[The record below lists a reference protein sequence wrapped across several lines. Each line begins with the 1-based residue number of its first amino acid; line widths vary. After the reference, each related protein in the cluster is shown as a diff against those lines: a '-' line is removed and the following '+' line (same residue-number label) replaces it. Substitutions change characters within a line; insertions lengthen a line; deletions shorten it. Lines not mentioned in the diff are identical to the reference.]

1 MLAVSRD
8 AYVKKMYKKSL
19 ENEYYAS
26 LEKILTLPENFNKLI
41 SPVDDAGLEKMSEVL
56 DDAKGYNEGD
66 IKARLIN
73 RNYMTNLR
81 HAFIT
86 GKRWVGIAAINITNL
101 SLRQKSK
108 VYLDPSKVA
117 LLSKK
122 ERGFVKD
129 LSIILPH
136 NTVDVNGRK
145 YVSLSG
151 TMTEDGNQLIS
162 QRLSGYATAFVDIAN
177 KPFITKIVKSD
188 VVVSTFMFL
197 ESIGAG
203 NTGIYFLNQPIIDK
217 YLEYLDS
224 KSSKNVMNSD
234 DLEYIK
240 SLFPTTEQQLKT
252 TEISVDGLLKNIEEY
267 GQKQKFDQK
276 KNAEQ
281 HLILD
286 EFVKYKI
293 LADQL
298 FAYTQALN
306 YDTTR
311 FSSSDTY
318 LKKEWGTMNA
328 ANYNLISNVN
338 DVLKNTFIGRLSELL
353 SDSYQALGAVMITE
367 NPKIKAYTLS
377 TLKRY
382 ATKKY
387 MPLSDYE
394 KVSNLIKNSFID
406 FVIQNNT
413 AIREMI
419 VPFLVDSETSI
430 VNKLEQA
437 KQKYPSNQLLQDLT
451 PVPSDREQG
460 AKTITL
466 KANIKDA
473 YSENLYTGMMRELR
487 DSKNADLQ
495 ELYNDIINVSI
506 LQGTSQSAISI
517 RNIIPVED
525 YAQKIAPIFQQLQA
539 DDQLKSFEN
548 AMFERN
554 NFRNSDVF
562 QEFKPVV
569 FKPFVDRN
577 TGDYRQEN
585 FMFDPI
591 TGEDKLIHVFPN
603 YSVEGFGAARTVVK
617 LDDKYNSYQ
626 LTSDFIKIPKVVSDA
641 DGKKFNVATGTE
653 INKTDYAHML
663 KKGDF
668 SLYDAYYYKKVYTK
682 SKDEFG
688 NFIPLS
694 KLNDKGDREYFYK
707 LINVYGD
714 GNKAVEMNTNFTP
727 SVIDNGSMRIP
738 NEVSDE
744 QIVSMINPGSEKQ
757 IVPLPIKETP
767 LEPGMPSKPA
777 ITSETTVTQPKPSTS
792 VKPIIDTSREWRGDL
807 ESRPVYTAEG
817 VNTMRSSATNAFEN
831 FGNPFS
837 EAGYAGTIKVAS
849 IGEAVVAYKEWLLG
863 TNHQDVK
870 PQQREWILDQINQG
884 KLDEATLL
892 YAGKLEARGQGM
904 HPTALAEVVEELR
917 GTQSSTSVENVEEA
931 KEENLFTTK
940 INQFTYSYNP
950 STQEVIHNSK
960 TGDKIETN
968 ETQIGK
974 VLAEYAK
981 ANNLLTQSFNNQDY
995 SKVGDRVV
1003 NVNNGSIV
1011 TQKQILD
1018 LFQEETNLPPMEEQ
1032 VDKPS
1037 IFESRNVQIDY
1048 TQGQT
1053 KALTDIANLIDK
1065 GGDGY
1070 YLLAGYAGTGKTTI
1084 AENIAKYGTQSGK
1097 AISVLAPTNKAAKVL
1112 NDKLKSTGVT
1122 SEATTIHS
1130 AIYGEPDPDTGEWVA
1145 KSDIKNSVIIVDE
1158 SSMIAKEVMED
1169 LLRLTKGKNNTII
1182 FMGDSFQLEPVGEDS
1197 GLFKEKVT
1205 EVNNSKSELTEVKRQ
1220 SLDSDILKVA
1230 TVIRNDKVAYVPE
1243 TSTKDFK
1250 ITNSKN
1256 EFIQNFKQSVKN
1268 NDDVAM
1274 IVATN
1279 AERIFM
1285 NKLARGAKF
1294 GENVENIINPNE
1306 TIISIAN
1313 SSEYSNSELFNVKNL
1328 RGEPTKHSITF
1339 TDNYGKESRY
1349 DIYLAYVVNDNN
1361 KEIPILLLPTIDKP
1375 SVYHAQI
1382 LKAARESSSGLYNA
1396 LSGWI
1401 FTTNRGAEKLSP
1413 ALTIGTYGY
1422 AITAHK
1428 SQGSQWDK
1436 VYVNQNYV
1444 IPGSDAARWFYTA
1457 VTRAAKEVEVFPTR
1471 ANTIIKNSEIDAKLS
1486 NIVTENLIS
1495 LKDGNQYSPEQ
1506 INSTM
1511 LEQMG
1516 YSPEEI
1522 GRILKSIC

>member
-1 MLAVSRD
+1 
-8 AYVKKMYKKSL
+8 
-19 ENEYYAS
+19 
-26 LEKILTLPENFNKLI
+26 LI
-41 SPVDDAGLEKMSEVL
+41 QDLSPVQG
-56 DDAKGYNEGD
+56 
-66 IKARLIN
+66 N
-73 RNYMTNLR
+73 RE
-81 HAFIT
+81 
-86 GKRWVGIAAINITNL
+86 L
-101 SLRQKSK
+101 S
-108 VYLDPSKVA
+108 
-117 LLSKK
+117 
-122 ERGFVKD
+122 
-129 LSIILPH
+129 
-136 NTVDVNGRK
+136 
-145 YVSLSG
+145 
-151 TMTEDGNQLIS
+151 
-162 QRLSGYATAFVDIAN
+162 
-177 KPFITKIVKSD
+177 
-188 VVVSTFMFL
+188 
-197 ESIGAG
+197 
-203 NTGIYFLNQPIIDK
+203 
-217 YLEYLDS
+217 
-224 KSSKNVMNSD
+224 
-234 DLEYIK
+234 
-240 SLFPTTEQQLKT
+240 
-252 TEISVDGLLKNIEEY
+252 
-267 GQKQKFDQK
+267 
-276 KNAEQ
+276 
-281 HLILD
+281 
-286 EFVKYKI
+286 
-293 LADQL
+293 
-298 FAYTQALN
+298 
-306 YDTTR
+306 
-311 FSSSDTY
+311 
-318 LKKEWGTMNA
+318 
-328 ANYNLISNVN
+328 
-338 DVLKNTFIGRLSELL
+338 
-353 SDSYQALGAVMITE
+353 
-367 NPKIKAYTLS
+367 
-377 TLKRY
+377 
-382 ATKKY
+382 
-387 MPLSDYE
+387 
-394 KVSNLIKNSFID
+394 
-406 FVIQNNT
+406 
-413 AIREMI
+413 
-419 VPFLVDSETSI
+419 
-430 VNKLEQA
+430 
-437 KQKYPSNQLLQDLT
+437 
-451 PVPSDREQG
+451 

-466 KANIKDA
+466 KANVKDS

-487 DSKNADLQ
+487 DSKNPDLR
-495 ELYNDIINVSI
+495 ELYDDLINVSI
-506 LQGTSQSAISI
+506 LQGTGQSAVSI
-517 RNIIPVED
+517 RNIIPIED
-525 YAQKIAPIFQQLQA
+525 YAAKIAPIFQQLQA
-539 DDQLKSFEN
+539 SNMLESFEN

-554 NFRNSDVF
+554 NFTNPELF
-562 QEFKPVV
+562 EEFRPVIW
-569 FKPFVDRN
+569 KPFPNIN
-577 TGDYRQEN
+577 TGEYAQEN
-585 FMFDPI
+585 YMFDPI

-603 YSVEGFGAARTVVK
+603 FSIKGFPNRTLIK
-617 LDDKYNSYQ
+617 LSEKYNSFQ
-626 LTSDFIKIPKVVSDA
+626 LASDFIKVPKIIKDNE
-641 DGKKFNVATGTE
+641 GKKFNVATGTE
-653 INKTDYAHML
+653 IGKADYAYMMS
-663 KKGDF
+663 KGDF
-668 SLYDAYYYKKVYTK
+668 NLFDAYYYKKVYTK
-682 SKDEFG
+682 TKDEFG

-694 KLNDKGDREYFYK
+694 TYDEKTGRQYYYK

-714 GNKAVEMNTNFTP
+714 GNRAVEMNTNFTP
-727 SVIDNGSMRIP
+727 SVIDNGSMRIA
-738 NEVSDE
+738 NETSDD
-744 QIVSMINPGSEKQ
+744 QIVSMINPGSGKQ
-757 IVPLPIKETP
+757 VVPLPIKETP
-767 LEPGMPSKPA
+767 KQMVGESIGEPKGVKVISQDYGVVQAETNPNAAKKQEFLDLIKPQIQAQTYKENVGKGANQMFHFGKMWSRVTIKAKPIKINSFAPTATRDRLIDSGENAKGNSMGISEYTYAYHELDQNGNPLPGLSTLQPIIDEIQNALGIDMSNYDSVIGNIYQPNEFIYPHKDVTESKSAEGYPVIVYTMGANAGLGIVDNNKGKMTFANQYDDRYLRGNEKLSGYTNEVITKDGSIYTFGLEGKGRFQLTHSTPINDAKVGSQLPITLPNGNIITNYTITLTFRRAADLEPGMPSKPA

-792 VKPIIDTSREWRGDL
+792 VKPTQDTINIYASTGENAELSNFAVRPFVATLGVKSLGNFQTVEGAFQAAKLLYTDEGLSDL
-807 ESRPVYTAEG
+807 NQP
-817 VNTMRSSATNAFEN
+817 
-831 FGNPFS
+831 
-837 EAGYAGTIKVAS
+837 
-849 IGEAVVAYKEWLLG
+849 
-863 TNHQDVK
+863 
-870 PQQREWILDQINQG
+870 ILDQLQVANGKTAKSIGRDIQDLNIEDWNENSSDIMKELLKQSFEQNPNALAKLLATGNAELTHTQDNTKWG
-884 KLDEATLL
+884 KLFPKLLMEVRQELGAT
-892 YAGKLEARGQGM
+892 Q
-904 HPTALAEVVEELR
+904 P
-917 GTQSSTSVENVEEA
+917 STSVENVEEA

-1018 LFQEETNLPPMEEQ
+1018 LFQEETNLPPMGEQ

-1048 TQGQT
+1048 TRGQT
-1053 KALTDIANLIDK
+1053 EALTDIANLIDK

-1112 NDKLKSTGVT
+1112 NDKLKSTGVA
-1122 SEATTIHS
+1122 SEPTTIHK

-1197 GLFKEKVT
+1197 GLFKGKVT

-1243 TSTKDFK
+1243 TSTEDFK

-1313 SSEYSNSELFNVKNL
+1313 SSEYSNSELFNVKDL

-1361 KEIPILLLPTIDKP
+1361 KEIPILLLPEIDKP

-1382 LKAARESSSGLYNA
+1382 LKAARESSRELYNA

-1428 SQGSQWDK
+1428 SQGSQWNK

-1457 VTRAAKEVEVFPTR
+1457 VTRAAKEVEIFPTR
-1471 ANTIIKNSEIDAKLS
+1471 ANTIIKNSDIDAKLN
-1486 NIVTENLIS
+1486 NIVVENLIS
-1495 LKDGNQYSPEQ
+1495 LKDGNQYSPQE

-1522 GRILKSIC
+1522 GKILKEIC

>member
-1 MLAVSRD
+1 M
-8 AYVKKMYKKSL
+8 
-19 ENEYYAS
+19 
-26 LEKILTLPENFNKLI
+26 
-41 SPVDDAGLEKMSEVL
+41 
-56 DDAKGYNEGD
+56 
-66 IKARLIN
+66 
-73 RNYMTNLR
+73 
-81 HAFIT
+81 
-86 GKRWVGIAAINITNL
+86 
-101 SLRQKSK
+101 
-108 VYLDPSKVA
+108 
-117 LLSKK
+117 
-122 ERGFVKD
+122 
-129 LSIILPH
+129 
-136 NTVDVNGRK
+136 DVNGNK
-145 YVSLSG
+145 YISLSG
-151 TMTEDGNQLIS
+151 TMTEDGKQLIS

-177 KPFITKIVKSD
+177 NPFITKIIKSD
-188 VVVSTFMFL
+188 TIVSTFMFL
-197 ESIGAG
+197 EAIGAG
-203 NTGIYFLNQPIIDK
+203 NSGILFLNQPIIDK

-224 KSSKNVMNSD
+224 KGSKSVMNND
-234 DLEYIK
+234 DLSYIK
-240 SLFPTTEQQLKT
+240 SFFPTTEQQLNNT
-252 TEISVDGLLKNIEEY
+252 TISVGGLLNNIEEY
-267 GQKQKFDQK
+267 GEKKEFDQK

-281 HLILD
+281 HLILE

-338 DVLKNTFIGRLSELL
+338 DVLDKTFVGRLSELL
-353 SDSYQALGAVMITE
+353 SKSYGALGAVMVTE

-387 MPLSDYE
+387 MYLNDYE
-394 KVSNLIKNSFID
+394 KISNLIKNSFID

-413 AIREMI
+413 TVREMI
-419 VPFLVDSETSI
+419 EPFLVNSQTAI

-437 KQKYPSNQLLQDLT
+437 KQKYPSNQLIQDLM
-451 PVPSDREQG
+451 PAQGNRELS

-466 KANIKDA
+466 KANVKDS

-487 DSKNADLQ
+487 DSKNPDLR
-495 ELYNDIINVSI
+495 ELYDDLINVSI
-506 LQGTSQSAISI
+506 LQGTGQSAVSI
-517 RNIIPVED
+517 RNIIPIED
-525 YAQKIAPIFQQLQA
+525 YAAKIAPIFQQLQA
-539 DDQLKSFEN
+539 SNMLESFEN

-554 NFRNSDVF
+554 NFANPELF
-562 QEFKPVV
+562 EEFRPAIW
-569 FKPFVDRN
+569 KPFPNIN
-577 TGDYRQEN
+577 TGEYAQEN
-585 FMFDPI
+585 YMFDPI

-603 YSVEGFGAARTVVK
+603 FSIKGFPNRTLVK
-617 LDDKYNSYQ
+617 LSEKYNSFQ
-626 LTSDFIKIPKVVSDA
+626 LASDFIKVPKIIKDGE
-641 DGKKFNVATGTE
+641 GKKFNVATGTE
-653 INKTDYAHML
+653 IGKADYAYMMS
-663 KKGDF
+663 KGDF
-668 SLYDAYYYKKVYTK
+668 NLFDAYYYKKVYTK
-682 SKDEFG
+682 TKDEFG

-694 KLNDKGDREYFYK
+694 TYDEKTGRQYYYK

-714 GNKAVEMNTNFTP
+714 GNRAVEMNTNFTP
-727 SVIDNGSMRIP
+727 SVIDNGSMRIA
-738 NEVSDE
+738 NETSDD
-744 QIVSMINPGSEKQ
+744 QIVSMINPGSGKQ
-757 IVPLPIKETP
+757 VVPLPVETT
-767 LEPGMPSKPA
+767 GMPSKPA
-777 ITSETTVTQPKPSTS
+777 ITSETTVTQPKPSTN
-792 VKPIIDTSREWRGDL
+792 VKPTQDTI
-807 ESRPVYTAEG
+807 
-817 VNTMRSSATNAFEN
+817 NI
-831 FGNPFS
+831 
-837 EAGYAGTIKVAS
+837 YAGTGENAELSNFAVRPFVATLGVKS
-849 IGEAVVAYKEWLLG
+849 LGNFQTVEGAFQAAKLLYTDEG
-863 TNHQDVK
+863 LSDLNQ
-870 PQQREWILDQINQG
+870 PILDQLQVANG
-884 KLDEATLL
+884 KTAKSIGRDIQNLNIEDWNENSSDIMKELL
-892 YAGKLEARGQGM
+892 KQSFEQN
-904 HPTALAEVVEELR
+904 PNALAKLLATGNAELTHTQDRGKWGKEFPKLLMEVRQEL
-917 GTQSSTSVENVEEA
+917 GATQPSTSVENVEEA

-1018 LFQEETNLPPMEEQ
+1018 LFQEETNPPTTEEQ

-1053 KALTDIANLIDK
+1053 EALTDIANLIDK

-1097 AISVLAPTNKAAKVL
+1097 GIAVLAPTNKAAKVL

-1122 SEATTIHS
+1122 SEATTIHK

-1197 GLFKEKVT
+1197 GLFKGKVT
-1205 EVNNSKSELTEVKRQ
+1205 EVNNSKSQLTEVKRQ

-1243 TSTKDFK
+1243 TSTEDFK

-1313 SSEYSNSELFNVKNL
+1313 SSEYSNSELFNVKDL

-1361 KEIPILLLPTIDKP
+1361 KEIPILLLPEIDKP

-1382 LKAARESSSGLYNA
+1382 LKAARESSPGLYNA
-1396 LSGWI
+1396 LSGWL
-1401 FTTNRGAEKLSP
+1401 FTTNRGVEKLSP

-1471 ANTIIKNSEIDAKLS
+1471 ANTIIKNSEIDSKLNS
-1486 NIVTENLIS
+1486 IVTENLIP
-1495 LKDGNQYSPEQ
+1495 LKDGNTYSPQE

-1522 GRILKSIC
+1522 GKILKEIC

>member
-1 MLAVSRD
+1 
-8 AYVKKMYKKSL
+8 
-19 ENEYYAS
+19 
-26 LEKILTLPENFNKLI
+26 
-41 SPVDDAGLEKMSEVL
+41 
-56 DDAKGYNEGD
+56 
-66 IKARLIN
+66 
-73 RNYMTNLR
+73 
-81 HAFIT
+81 
-86 GKRWVGIAAINITNL
+86 
-101 SLRQKSK
+101 
-108 VYLDPSKVA
+108 
-117 LLSKK
+117 
-122 ERGFVKD
+122 
-129 LSIILPH
+129 
-136 NTVDVNGRK
+136 
-145 YVSLSG
+145 
-151 TMTEDGNQLIS
+151 
-162 QRLSGYATAFVDIAN
+162 
-177 KPFITKIVKSD
+177 
-188 VVVSTFMFL
+188 
-197 ESIGAG
+197 
-203 NTGIYFLNQPIIDK
+203 
-217 YLEYLDS
+217 
-224 KSSKNVMNSD
+224 
-234 DLEYIK
+234 
-240 SLFPTTEQQLKT
+240 
-252 TEISVDGLLKNIEEY
+252 
-267 GQKQKFDQK
+267 
-276 KNAEQ
+276 
-281 HLILD
+281 
-286 EFVKYKI
+286 
-293 LADQL
+293 
-298 FAYTQALN
+298 
-306 YDTTR
+306 
-311 FSSSDTY
+311 
-318 LKKEWGTMNA
+318 
-328 ANYNLISNVN
+328 
-338 DVLKNTFIGRLSELL
+338 
-353 SDSYQALGAVMITE
+353 
-367 NPKIKAYTLS
+367 
-377 TLKRY
+377 
-382 ATKKY
+382 
-387 MPLSDYE
+387 
-394 KVSNLIKNSFID
+394 
-406 FVIQNNT
+406 
-413 AIREMI
+413 
-419 VPFLVDSETSI
+419 
-430 VNKLEQA
+430 
-437 KQKYPSNQLLQDLT
+437 
-451 PVPSDREQG
+451 
-460 AKTITL
+460 
-466 KANIKDA
+466 
-473 YSENLYTGMMRELR
+473 
-487 DSKNADLQ
+487 
-495 ELYNDIINVSI
+495 
-506 LQGTSQSAISI
+506 
-517 RNIIPVED
+517 
-525 YAQKIAPIFQQLQA
+525 
-539 DDQLKSFEN
+539 
-548 AMFERN
+548 
-554 NFRNSDVF
+554 
-562 QEFKPVV
+562 
-569 FKPFVDRN
+569 
-577 TGDYRQEN
+577 
-585 FMFDPI
+585 
-591 TGEDKLIHVFPN
+591 VFPN
-603 YSVEGFGAARTVVK
+603 FSIKGFPNRTLIK
-617 LDDKYNSYQ
+617 LSEKYNSFQ
-626 LTSDFIKIPKVVSDA
+626 LDSDFIKVPKIIKDGE
-641 DGKKFNVATGTE
+641 GKKFNVATGTE
-653 INKTDYAHML
+653 IGKADYAYMMS
-663 KKGDF
+663 KGDF
-668 SLYDAYYYKKVYTK
+668 NLFDAYYYKKVYTK
-682 SKDEFG
+682 TKDEFG

-694 KLNDKGDREYFYK
+694 TYDEKTGRQYYYK

-714 GNKAVEMNTNFTP
+714 GNRAVEMNTNFTP
-727 SVIDNGSMRIP
+727 SVIDNGSMRIA
-738 NEVSDE
+738 NETSDE
-744 QIVSMINPGSEKQ
+744 QIVSMINPGSGKQ
-757 IVPLPIKETP
+757 VVPLPIKETP
-767 LEPGMPSKPA
+767 KQMVGESIGEPKGVKVISQDYGVVQVETNPNAAKKQEFLDLIKPQIQAQTYKENVGKGANQMFHFGKMWSRVTIKAKPIKINSFAPTATRDRLIDSGENAKGNSMGISEYTYAYHELDQNGNPLPGLSTLQPIIDEIQNALGIDMSNYDSVIGNIYQPNEFIFPHKDVTESKSAEGYPVIVYTMGANAGLGIVDNNKGKMTFANQYDDRYLRGNEKLSGYTNEVITKDGSIYTFGLEGKGRFQLTHSTPINDAKVGSQLPITLPNGNIITNYTITLTFRRAADLEPGMPSKPA
-777 ITSETTVTQPKPSTS
+777 ITSETTVTEQPTSNEVVASIPQNLVSGIEAFGTKQDANAEAKKLLGNSPHSIDMVEAGIRTRTTRSVGEMEKYNVKVGDIIKQFGKSADDTTKTILTRVTAIHPKGTPGFLGTWNKEGWTQEGIKAIERYKDGAAAIEFEVISPAKDTINIYAGTGENAELSNFAIRPFKHLGIDFKSVEQAFQFYKTEFSPKNEHNKAVASVIKDTTNGKRLKELGREFKGLDQKVWDNMNSTIMKALLKDSFEQNPDALNKLLATGNATLTHTQESPKSKWRTEFPRLLMEVRQELGATQPSTS
-792 VKPIIDTSREWRGDL
+792 TDYNYNPSNVPEETREAYKKYVLKELGSP
-807 ESRPVYTAEG
+807 EIKAN
-817 VNTMRSSATNAFEN
+817 VNTFDFIYPDLTITISKDGSVSYTNVN
-831 FGNPFS
+831 QKIVDLS
-837 EAGYAGTIKVAS
+837 KTDSGYDIKFMV
-849 IGEAVVAYKEWLLG
+849 GLNK
-863 TNHQDVK
+863 
-870 PQQREWILDQINQG
+870 
-884 KLDEATLL
+884 
-892 YAGKLEARGQGM
+892 
-904 HPTALAEVVEELR
+904 LAEEF
-917 GTQSSTSVENVEEA
+917 TQPSTSVENVEEA

-1018 LFQEETNLPPMEEQ
+1018 LFQEETNLPPMGEQ

-1048 TQGQT
+1048 TRGQT
-1053 KALTDIANLIDK
+1053 EALTDIANLIDK

-1097 AISVLAPTNKAAKVL
+1097 GIAVLAPTNKAAKVL

-1122 SEATTIHS
+1122 SEATTIHK

-1197 GLFKEKVT
+1197 GLFKGKVT

-1243 TSTKDFK
+1243 TSTEDFK

-1313 SSEYSNSELFNVKNL
+1313 SSEYSNSELFNVKDL

-1361 KEIPILLLPTIDKP
+1361 KEIPILLLPEIDKP

-1382 LKAARESSSGLYNA
+1382 LKAARESNRELYNA

-1471 ANTIIKNSEIDAKLS
+1471 SNTIIKNSEIDAKLNS
-1486 NIVTENLIS
+1486 IVTENLIP
-1495 LKDGNQYSPEQ
+1495 LKDGNTYSPQE

-1522 GRILKSIC
+1522 GKILKEIC

>member
-1 MLAVSRD
+1 M
-8 AYVKKMYKKSL
+8 
-19 ENEYYAS
+19 
-26 LEKILTLPENFNKLI
+26 
-41 SPVDDAGLEKMSEVL
+41 
-56 DDAKGYNEGD
+56 
-66 IKARLIN
+66 
-73 RNYMTNLR
+73 
-81 HAFIT
+81 
-86 GKRWVGIAAINITNL
+86 
-101 SLRQKSK
+101 
-108 VYLDPSKVA
+108 YLDPSKVA

-129 LSIILPH
+129 LSIVLPH

-252 TEISVDGLLKNIEEY
+252 TEISVDGLLENIEEY

-311 FSSSDTY
+311 FSGSDTY
-318 LKKEWGTMNA
+318 LKKEWGTLTA

-338 DVLKNTFIGRLSELL
+338 DVLANTFVGKLSELL
-353 SDSYQALGAVMITE
+353 SNSYQALGAVMITE

-387 MPLSDYE
+387 MSLTDYE
-394 KVSNLIKNSFID
+394 KIANLIKNSFID

-413 AIREMI
+413 TVREMI
-419 VPFLVDSETSI
+419 GPFLVDSETSI

-437 KQKYPSNQLLQDLT
+437 KQKYPSNQLLQDLI
-451 PVPSDREQG
+451 PVPSTRELG
-460 AKTITL
+460 AKTISL

-487 DSKNADLQ
+487 DSKNPDLR

-525 YAQKIAPIFQQLQA
+525 YAQKVAPIFQQLKA
-539 DDQLKSFEN
+539 DDQLKAFEN
-548 AMFERN
+548 ALFERN
-554 NFRNSDVF
+554 NFRNSDIF
-562 QEFKPVV
+562 QDFKPTI
-569 FKPFVDRN
+569 FKPFTNRD
-577 TGDYRQEN
+577 TGDYTQEN
-585 FMFDPI
+585 YMFDPI
-591 TGEDKLIHVFPN
+591 TGEDKLIHVFPS
-603 YSVEGFGAARTVVK
+603 YSIKGFGTGRTLIK
-617 LDDKYNSYQ
+617 LSDKYNSFQ
-626 LTSDFIKIPKVVSDA
+626 LASDFIKVPKVISDKE
-641 DGKKFNVATGTE
+641 GKKFNVATGTE
-653 INKTDYAHML
+653 ISKADYAHML

-668 SLYDAYYYKKVYTK
+668 NLYDAYYYKKVYTTL
-682 SKDEFG
+682 KDEF
-688 NFIPLS
+688 NNPIPLF
-694 KLNDKGDREYFYK
+694 KVNDKGEREYFYK

-714 GNKAVEMNTNFTP
+714 GNKVVEMNTNFTP
-727 SVIDNGSMRIP
+727 SAIDNGSMRLP

-744 QIVSMINPGSEKQ
+744 QIVSMINPGIENEFVS
-757 IVPLPIKETP
+757 LPTEVIT
-767 LEPGMPSKPA
+767 EPTQV
-777 ITSETTVTQPKPSTS
+777 ITQPKP
-792 VKPIIDTSREWRGDL
+792 
-807 ESRPVYTAEG
+807 
-817 VNTMRSSATNAFEN
+817 
-831 FGNPFS
+831 
-837 EAGYAGTIKVAS
+837 
-849 IGEAVVAYKEWLLG
+849 
-863 TNHQDVK
+863 
-870 PQQREWILDQINQG
+870 
-884 KLDEATLL
+884 
-892 YAGKLEARGQGM
+892 
-904 HPTALAEVVEELR
+904 
-917 GTQSSTSVENVEEA
+917 STSVENVEEA

-950 STQEVIHNSK
+950 FTQEVIHNAK
-960 TGDKIETN
+960 TGDKVETN

-1018 LFQEETNLPPMEEQ
+1018 LFQEETNLPPMGEQ

-1097 AISVLAPTNKAAKVL
+1097 VITVLAPTNKAAKVL
-1112 NDKLKSTGVT
+1112 NDKLKSTGVA
-1122 SEATTIHS
+1122 SEPTTIHK

-1197 GLFKEKVT
+1197 GLFKGKVT

-1339 TDNYGKESRY
+1339 TDNYGKESKY
-1349 DIYLAYVVNDNN
+1349 DVYLAYVVNDGN
-1361 KEIPILLLPTIDKP
+1361 KEIPMLLFPEIDKP

-1382 LKAARESSSGLYNA
+1382 LKAARESNRELYNA

-1471 ANTIIKNSEIDAKLS
+1471 ANTTIKNSEIDAKLNS
-1486 NIVTENLIS
+1486 IVTKNLIS
-1495 LKDGNQYSPEQ
+1495 LKDGNQYSQEQ

-1516 YSPEEI
+1516 YAPEEI
-1522 GRILKSIC
+1522 GKILKSIC